1 MTALASTADMRA
13 PITRIAIFALFLMH
27 GLVAGS
33 WAAQIPVHKINLG
46 VGPAQFS
53 IILFAVAGGAVL
65 SMPIA
70 GGLIVRLGTWPVLVF
85 LTFANALCLIPVSVA
100 SDFWLIAVAGIV
112 IGATTGALDVAMNAK
127 GLKVETGHG
136 RPIMSA
142 LHGTWSL
149 GMFAGVG
156 AGSYLLTHLS
166 LVQHA
171 LIIAGIAG
179 MLGLFNAKLRLGGDV
194 REAGPIL
201 AFPSK
206 AALGVG
212 VLAFLALMLEG
223 AMVDWAAIYLKT
235 DRGVSPANA
244 GYGLAVFSGAM
255 AFARFGGDSLRHRF
269 GATTIVIVSSV
280 LAAGGMV
287 LGAIGPN
294 LVLIL
299 AGFFLAGIGIGNVAP
314 ILFAAGGLVDKQ
326 MPARG
331 IAAVTTMAYS
341 GFLIGPPV
349 IGIIA
354 EYAAFSVAFVLLAA
368 MALVTAFSANKVLRP
383 HLG

>member
-1 MTALASTADMRA
+1 MTAFVPATDIRA

-33 WAAQIPVHKINLG
+33 WAAQIPIHKLNLG

-65 SMPIA
+65 AMPLA

-85 LTFANALCLIPVSVA
+85 LTFANALCLIPVSLA
-100 SDFWLIAVAGIV
+100 PGFWSMALAGVI

-149 GMFAGVG
+149 GMFVGVG
-156 AGSYLLTHLS
+156 AGSYVLTHLN

-171 LIIAGIAG
+171 LLIGTIAGL
-179 MLGLFNAKLRLGGDV
+179 LGLFNAKLRLGGDV
-194 REAGPIL
+194 REAGPML

-235 DRGVSPANA
+235 DRGVAPANA

-255 AFARFGGDSLRHRF
+255 ALARFGGDSLRHRF
-269 GATTIVIVSSV
+269 GATTIVIVSSA
-280 LAAGGMV
+280 LAAFGMV
-287 LGAIGPN
+287 LGAVGPN
-294 LVLIL
+294 LILIL
-299 AGFFLAGIGIGNVAP
+299 SGFFLAGIGIGNVAP
-314 ILFAAGGLVDKQ
+314 ILFAAGGHVDKQ
-326 MPARG
+326 TPARG

-354 EYAAFSVAFVLLAA
+354 EHAAFSIAFILLAA
-368 MALVTAFSANKVLRP
+368 MALVTALAANKVLRP
-383 HLG
+383 LLG